1 MDNSPSL
8 LVWVLIVSGATTGI
22 LIVVVAVVF
31 GWHQRRLTAE
41 AERWGQH
48 LLAAQDEERHRV
60 ARDLHDDM
68 VPRIHAARLAVDRHA
83 GPEASEM
90 LGDIATSIRSI
101 ARDLHPPA
109 LEVLDFTAALDDFI
123 TRHQAPDGPVVTFHS
138 EAGVSLPAPLAVS
151 LFRVA
156 QESIMNAIKHAAAEH
171 VEVRVASDQR
181 ALTLSVRDD
190 GCGIPAAKLAG
201 GSFGLRSM
209 RERLKAVQGTLEI
222 TPGPQ
227 GGTLVVAR
235 VPLS

>member
-109 LEVLDFTAALDDFI
+109 LEILDFPAALEDFI
-123 TRHQAPDGPVVTFHS
+123 SRHRKPDGPVVTFAAQS
-138 EAGVSLPAPLAVS
+138 GVSLPGPLAVS

-156 QESIMNAIKHAAAEH
+156 QEAIMNAHKHASAEM
-171 VEVRVASDQR
+171 VQVNLR
-181 ALTLSVRDD
+181 ADAHLVTLTVTDD

-209 RERLKAVQGTLEI
+209 RERLKAVRGTLEI
-222 TPGPQ
+222 GAGPQ
-227 GGTLVVAR
+227 GGTQVVAR
-235 VPLS
+235 VPLA